1 MTINKKLTTVN
12 FNNTNNTGRI
22 KYIVIHYVGALGG
35 AEANCN
41 YYKSVNRNASAHYFV
56 GFDGEIWQ
64 CVEDGDVAWHCGAK
78 SYKHPECRNSNA
90 IGIEMCVRKKNT
102 ASMSASDKDWYFEDA
117 TVKATIELTKELMK
131 KYNVPAS
138 NVIRHY
144 DVTGKTCPAP
154 YVHDAAAWNNFKA
167 QLSGSVA
174 PAPSKPSSNKTVTSF
189 PATPFM
195 VQVIVPDL
203 NYRSEPSM
211 KGVVKGQTG
220 KGSFTITEV
229 KNGWGLLKS
238 YSKDRNGWILIEN
251 PEYVKVGKSVA
262 GSTSTTP
269 TTTPAA
275 SSYKVQVTA
284 SALNVRKGPGT
295 SYGVST
301 VIRDKGVYTIVE
313 EKNGWGLLKSYASGR
328 NGWISLKYTKKI

>member
-1 MTINKKLTTVN
+1 MLTTVN

-56 GFDGEIWQ
+56 GFSGEIWQ
-64 CVEDGDVAWHCGAK
+64 CVEDGDVAWHCGAS
-78 SYKHPECRNSNA
+78 SYKHPYCRNSNS
-90 IGIEMCVRKKNT
+90 IGIEMCVRKRNT
-102 ASMSASDKDWYFEDA
+102 ASMYASDTDWYFEDA

-144 DVTGKTCPAP
+144 DVTGKICPAP
-154 YVHDAAAWNNFKA
+154 YVHNAAAWNSFKA
-167 QLSGSVA
+167 QLSGSAA
-174 PAPSKPSSNKTVTSF
+174 PAPSQPSSNKTVTSF
-189 PATPFM
+189 PATPFLAH
-195 VQVIVPDL
+195 VIIPDL

-211 KGVVKGQTG
+211 QGVVKGQTG

-229 KNGWGLLKS
+229 KNGWGRLKS
-238 YSKDRNGWILIEN
+238 GVGWILIEN
-251 PEYVKVGKSVA
+251 PEYVTIGKSVA
-262 GSTSTTP
+262 ASSK
-269 TTTPAA
+269 PAA
-275 SSYKVQVTA
+275 SASTSYRVKVTV

-295 SYGVST
+295 NYGIAT
-301 VIRDKGVYTIVE
+301 VIRDQGVYTIVE
-313 EKNGWGLLKSYASGR
+313 EKSGWGKLLSGA
-328 NGWISLKYTKKI
+328 GWISLEYTKKI

>member
-1 MTINKKLTTVN
+1 MTINKMLTTVN

-35 AEANCN
+35 AEANCK

-90 IGIEMCVRKKNT
+90 IGIEMCVRKRNT

-154 YVHDAAAWNNFKA
+154 YVHDTAAWNNFKA

-174 PAPSKPSSNKTVTSF
+174 PAPSQPSSNKTVTSF
-189 PATPFM
+189 PATPFL
-195 VQVIVPDL
+195 VQVIIPDL

-229 KNGWGLLKS
+229 KNGWGKLKS
-238 YSKDRNGWILIEN
+238 GAGWILIEN
-251 PEYVKVGKSVA
+251 PEYVTIGKSVA
-262 GSTSTTP
+262 AAP
-269 TTTPAA
+269 TPAA
-275 SSYKVQVTA
+275 PASTSYKVQVTA

-295 SYGVST
+295 NYGVAT

-313 EKNGWGLLKSYASGR
+313 EKSGWGRLKSGA
-328 NGWISLKYTKKI
+328 GWISLKYTKKI

>member
-1 MTINKKLTTVN
+1 MTINKRLTKVN
-12 FNNTNNTGRI
+12 FNNTNNPGRI
-22 KYIVIHYVGALGG
+22 KYICIHYVGALGG
-35 AEANCN
+35 AEANCK
-41 YYKSVNRNASAHYFV
+41 YYESVNRGASAHYFV

-78 SYKHPECRNSNA
+78 KYKHPECRNSNA
-90 IGIEMCVRKKNT
+90 IGIEMCVRKRNT
-102 ASMSASDKDWYFEDA
+102 ASMSASDKDWYFEAA
-117 TVKATIELTKELMK
+117 TVDSTIELVKELMA
-131 KYNVPAS
+131 KYNVPIDR
-138 NVIRHY
+138 VIRHY

-154 YVHDAAAWNNFKA
+154 YVHNENEWKAFKNR
-167 QLSGSVA
+167 LTVGTT
-174 PAPSKPSSNKTVTSF
+174 NKEITLNTQFPTCPFTVNVKIT
-189 PATPFM
+189 
-195 VQVIVPDL
+195 DL

-220 KGSFTITEV
+220 KGTFTITEV

-328 NGWISLKYTKKI
+328 NGWIALNYTKKV